1 MNKEITL
8 IFPPVPAKHYW
19 IHPWQ
24 HSIATQSQ
32 HLLQNLHSFSTT
44 LHSSV
49 SLTSFCATLE
59 WKIKAQTGIR
69 LLNMTFCFT
78 LCI

>member
-19 IHPWQ
+19 IHSWQ
-24 HSIATQSQ
+24 RSIATQSQ
-32 HLLQNLHSFSTT
+32 HLLQNLHSFITT

-59 WKIKAQTGIR
+59 GKIKAQTGIR